1 MDISKLQLLINDL
14 YGYKNIAIV
23 KIGGGKN
30 SRVYHL
36 KCNDDL
42 SLVAKIYYKNE
53 NKNRFKVEHSALCF
67 LRDNG
72 ISCVPDIIHS
82 DQKNGYI
89 IYKYIEGIKLNSNEI
104 KHKDIDKVV
113 DFIKHINKLKLNK
126 NAKYLPDAA
135 EACTSISSVIS
146 NIEFRLERLLKID
159 HTKLKKY
166 LEQEFIPHL
175 KDIKQLCKKQANEY
189 GYAFNKSFPLE
200 DKILSPSDFS
210 FHNILKTNTGDLFFL
225 DFEYFGWDD
234 PVKLIS
240 DFLLHPGTNLN
251 NNLKKYFLNKILKIF
266 PLQQRLE
273 IMYPLF
279 GLKWCLILLNE
290 FLKDNLNR
298 REFANHQD
306 LDISKLH
313 DEQLIKARQMNNK
326 VDKLYNLLN

>member
-1 MDISKLQLLINDL
+1 MDISKLKLLLNDL
-14 YGYKNIAIV
+14 YSCKNIDIL

-42 SLVAKIYYKNE
+42 NLVAKIYYQNG
-53 NKNRFKVEHSALCF
+53 NRNRFKVEKSALCF

-72 ISCVPDIIHS
+72 ISCVPDIMHS
-82 DQKNGYI
+82 DEKNGYI
-89 IYKYIEGIKLNSNEI
+89 IYKYIEGKKLNSNEI
-104 KHKDIDKVV
+104 KYKDIDKVI
-113 DFIKHINKLKLNK
+113 DFIERINKLRSNK

-135 EACTSISSVIS
+135 ESCTSISSVIS
-146 NIEFRLERLLKID
+146 NIEFRLERLLKIE
-159 HTKLKKY
+159 HTNLKKY

-175 KDIKQLCKKQANEY
+175 KNIKQLCKKKANEY
-189 GYAFNKSFPLE
+189 GYAFNKNFPLE

-251 NNLKKYFLNKILKIF
+251 NKLKKYFLNKILKIF
-266 PLQQRLE
+266 CLRQRLD

-298 REFANHQD
+298 REFAYNKD
-306 LDISKLH
+306 LDISKLYN
-313 DEQLIKARQMNNK
+313 DQLIKARQMNNK
-326 VDKLYNLLN
+326 LDKLYNLLN